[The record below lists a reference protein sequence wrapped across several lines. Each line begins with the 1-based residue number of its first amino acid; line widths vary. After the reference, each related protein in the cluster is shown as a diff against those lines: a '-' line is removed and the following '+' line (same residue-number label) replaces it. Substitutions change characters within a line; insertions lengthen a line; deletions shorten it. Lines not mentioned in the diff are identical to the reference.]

1 MAIPIFIPK
10 ISNLT
15 FVYLLLFFSVNLI
28 PMSSLNITDLLSSY
42 HDLSGFTSFLT
53 STAAAAVAS
62 DLSNRSNITILAV
75 PNDRLPTAIPSFS
88 VLSDFLRYHV
98 LLQYLSLSDL
108 RLFPPTGKLVKTLFQ
123 ETGRAPGNTGSVN
136 ITYDPFSD
144 TVAFH
149 SLTTNSNATLLPINK
164 TLGQDPSVS
173 ILLLNSLLIPYN
185 PDLVASET
193 RPPQVINIT
202 KELIDGHNFNVVAS
216 MLAASG
222 VVSEFEAAQ
231 GGAGITL
238 FVPTD
243 GAFSD
248 LPSSLGF
255 QSLAADKKALVLKY
269 HVIHSYYPLGT
280 LESIVNPIYPTLA
293 TEQNG
298 VAGKFT
304 VNISRVNGSVAID
317 TGVVLASITQTVF
330 DMNPVSIFGVSRVLL
345 PREYFGSGVVMSSA
359 SPPVI
364 ASPSLENTVSY
375 LTPPPGPE
383 RSAATAVGMLRVIMT
398 WWCIVLCNVIVSNS
412 FL

>member
-1 MAIPIFIPK
+1 MAIPISIPK
-10 ISNLT
+10 FTHLT
-15 FVYLLLFFSVNLI
+15 FLYLLLFSLHPI
-28 PMSSLNITDLLSSY
+28 PISSLNITDLLSSDR
-42 HDLSGFTSFLT
+42 DLSRFTSFLT
-53 STAAAAVAS
+53 AVAS
-62 DLSNRSNITILAV
+62 DLSSRSSITILAV
-75 PNDRLPTAIPSFS
+75 PNDRIPTDIPSSS
-88 VLSDFLRYHV
+88 VLSDVLRYHV

-108 RLFPPTGKLVKTLFQ
+108 RLIPPTGQLVTTLFQ
-123 ETGRAPGNTGSVN
+123 ATGRASDNSGNVN
-136 ITYDPFSD
+136 ITYDPSSD

-149 SLTTNSNATLLPINK
+149 SLATKSNATLLPVNK
-164 TLGQDPSVS
+164 TLGHDDAVS

-185 PDLVASET
+185 PDLMASET
-193 RPPQVINIT
+193 RPPQGINIT
-202 KELIDGHNFNVVAS
+202 KELIDGHDFNVAAS
-216 MLAASG
+216 MLTASG
-222 VVSEFEAAQ
+222 VVSEFEAAE

-248 LPSSLGF
+248 LPSSLRF

-269 HVIHSYYPLGT
+269 HVLRSYYPLGT

-345 PREYFGSGVVMSSA
+345 PREYFGGGVVMPSA
-359 SPPVI
+359 
-364 ASPSLENTVSY
+364 
-375 LTPPPGPE
+375 PPPDIAAPSPENPPGMYGPASHLTAPPGTE
-383 RSAATAVGMLRVIMT
+383 RSAAAAVGVLRVFMT
-398 WWCIVLCNVIVSNS
+398 RCCIVLCYV
-412 FL
+412 LLL